1 MRVSGPS
8 VGIVGRDGEGAGE
21 VQVKAAVLT
30 RLFVVAEVVRGRD
43 GG

>member
-8 VGIVGRDGEGAGE
+8 VGIVGRDGEGE